1 MCINHTVVRV
11 LKRLHKTNSLACHWL
26 LAQALARPVSKVGWD
41 ANQLQDNVDGVFKVQ
56 VNSSRPRGYLSSLS
70 VIAFHDVIGI
80 SNHQNLKNML
90 LSEF

>member
-56 VNSSRPRGYLSSLS
+56 VNSSRPRGYFSSLS

-80 SNHQNLKNML
+80 SNHQTLKNML